1 MRRLLMITYF
11 FPPVGGV
18 GIERSLK
25 HVTYLPDAGWE
36 PVVVAPSNAAYRIVD
51 PTTLERVPAGT
62 EIHRAPSLEPAHLR
76 LLLRRLRGRAA
87 TSPEAAGGG
96 AGAGAGTGTGT
107 GTGTNGNL
115 SLGTRLRA
123 MANAAWAKTVP
134 LVMVPD
140 EQLLWTVPAIVAGV
154 RAHRREDVDA
164 IYSSSPPASSHL
176 AAAVI
181 KSVIDRPW
189 IADFR
194 DPWMQNPFARQLSAM
209 HGRLEATLERLV
221 VERADAVVLATG
233 VMREQYAARY
243 PELADRFVHIPNG
256 YDLDDLHRMA
266 TDVPITSE
274 KDLYRIVYAGSL
286 YGEPELRVLLD
297 GVALLL
303 ERWPGLRSRLR
314 IDLVG
319 WLSATNQQIAARR
332 LPELEPVVRTLG
344 LRPRAEALG
353 RQRAADA
360 CLVLMGP
367 GDDRAVFGT
376 TKLFEYLGLGL
387 PVLAV
392 VPPGEVRHVLAELDW
407 GVVAD
412 PTPQGVAD
420 GIERLMAAPPR
431 SAVADPERRY
441 ERRALTRRLAAIL
454 DEVTSGT

>member
-25 HVTYLPDAGWE
+25 HVTYLPDAGWH

-51 PTTLERVPAGT
+51 PTTLERVPVGT

-76 LLLRRLRGRAA
+76 LLLRRLRGRTA
-87 TSPEAAGGG
+87 TSVGAAGSEPGVRTDG
-96 AGAGAGTGTGT
+96 DH
-107 GTGTNGNL
+107 
-115 SLGTRLRA
+115 SLRTRLRA
-123 MANAAWAKTVP
+123 VANAAWAKTVP

-154 RAHRREDVDA
+154 RAHRREVVDA

-209 HGRLEATLERLV
+209 HRRLEAALERLV

-243 PELADRFVHIPNG
+243 PDLADRFVHIPNG
-256 YDLDDLHRMA
+256 YDLDDLRRMA
-266 TDVPITSE
+266 SDVPIASE
-274 KDLYRIVYAGSL
+274 KDHYRIVYAGSL

-319 WLSATNQQIAARR
+319 WLSAANQQIAARR
-332 LPELEPVVRTLG
+332 LPELAPVVRTLG

-387 PVLAV
+387 PILAV
-392 VPPGEVRHVLAELDW
+392 VPPGEVRRVLAELDW

-454 DEVTSGT
+454 DEVTSDA